1 MLVVNLFGAPGGSRT
16 HYPCLRRAVLYPNE
30 LRVRNWAILPLK
42 RKNAIYSLMVSVEK
56 RSCVK
61 INNDPMDGDINAST

>member
-30 LRVRNWAILPLK
+30 LRVQTPAIVQLK
-42 RKNAIYSLMVSVEK
+42 RKNAIERFIGFNFVYAKYKQVGRIVFNWSYL
-56 RSCVK
+56 
-61 INNDPMDGDINAST
+61 